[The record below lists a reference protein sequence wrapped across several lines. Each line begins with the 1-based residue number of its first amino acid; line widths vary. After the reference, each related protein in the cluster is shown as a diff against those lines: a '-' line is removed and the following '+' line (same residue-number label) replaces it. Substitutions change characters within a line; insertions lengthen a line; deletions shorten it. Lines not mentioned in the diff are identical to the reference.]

1 MLAPSPI
8 LPESLSKTLEF
19 IQDNKTYKID
29 IFKKEYNIIFSI
41 KDTNKIEEYFTL
53 EISYEEIQNKNPMLR
68 IYKNI
73 EELINSIEQFI
84 INKNISLTENN
95 NSLILNLFIFNIMNG
110 NKEKVSFELNKKQ
123 NDNKD
128 EIIKSLCLKVNNL
141 EDKYNKLNE
150 KYEKIMKFIE
160 PMMKAAEE
168 EEKNFKYKFQWENHY
183 NCQLS
188 NNNKILKKI
197 KNDGWNT
204 NVKGNKILKKNSINI
219 FKIKVNSIN
228 NDKSGLSFGL
238 AKISSDFSDGN
249 LFQKDWNLNCGL
261 CNSKFNSFLKEGINA
276 GDIITFTINLIKGT
290 LSIKKNNTF
299 LGELR
304 DIPKDE
310 DLVPCVCTYFVGD
323 EVEIIE

>member
-168 EEKNFKYKFQWENHY
+168 KNFKYKFQWENHD
-183 NCQLS
+183 N
-188 NNNKILKKI
+188 
-197 KNDGWNT
+197 
-204 NVKGNKILKKNSINI
+204 
-219 FKIKVNSIN
+219 
-228 NDKSGLSFGL
+228 
-238 AKISSDFSDGN
+238 
-249 LFQKDWNLNCGL
+249 
-261 CNSKFNSFLKEGINA
+261 
-276 GDIITFTINLIKGT
+276 
-290 LSIKKNNTF
+290 
-299 LGELR
+299 
-304 DIPKDE
+304 
-310 DLVPCVCTYFVGD
+310 
-323 EVEIIE
+323 